1 MRRTILIVGAILLL
15 AGLVMQYGAWLMAW
29 LSRLLGMN
37 TPAATYQDFVEG
49 VMQTMMLG
57 HGVGRI
63 LAPWALMVLGLAL
76 IVASRR
82 VARQT

>member
-1 MRRTILIVGAILLL
+1 MRGVSSVAGVVLLL
-15 AGLVMQYGAWLMAW
+15 AGLVLQYGAWLMAW
-29 LSRLLGMN
+29 TSRLLGLN

-63 LAPWALMVLGLAL
+63 LAPWVLMALGLAL
-76 IVASRR
+76 IAMSRR
-82 VARQT
+82 ATAQT

>member
-1 MRRTILIVGAILLL
+1 MRGILFISGSILLL
-15 AGLVMQYGAWLMAW
+15 AGLVIQYGAWLLAW

-37 TPAATYQDFVEG
+37 TPAATYPDFVEG

-63 LAPWALMVLGLAL
+63 LTPWVLMVLGLAL
-76 IVASRR
+76 IVM
-82 VARQT
+82 ARCIAQRA